1 MPDKTFLSREEIISR
16 YEILIEEYIK
26 HINIEDLTMIDM
38 VNKEILPA
46 VAEFSHK
53 VNDGLQ
59 FKKELGLSSRYEQ
72 DIASGLAEKTDKAF
86 ESMNSLKRHLA
97 LLMDKGS
104 NIETC
109 CYIKD
114 AVIAEMDN
122 LRKYC
127 DDLELIVSGDLWPFP
142 TYGKLLFGIM

>member
-1 MPDKTFLSREEIISR
+1 
-16 YEILIEEYIK
+16 
-26 HINIEDLTMIDM
+26 MIDM